1 MERLKHVL
9 ESQQFRRP
17 LLEELFARAH
27 FYERS
32 LAEKQRGMLR
42 LPDYPMLFSVF
53 YEPSTRTRL
62 SFAAAAK
69 RLGIDVRSTE
79 NARDFSSAIKGETLE
94 DTIRVLCGYHPDLIV
109 LRHSEIGAAARAA
122 AVSNVPII
130 NAGDGG
136 GQHPTQALLD
146 LYTILSEFPNFK
158 SLTVVFGGDLRYGRT
173 VRSLAY
179 LLTRYN
185 NVHVVF
191 VAPDELQV
199 RQDICDYL
207 DRKGLSWSKESSV
220 EKAVKEADVVYWT
233 RLQEER
239 LPAED
244 LERFRAEKIADRY
257 VITAE
262 LAERMKPE
270 AIIMHPLPRV
280 KEISVAVDDNPRARY
295 FKQAENGLYVR
306 MALMAHLLG
315 R

>member
-1 MERLKHVL
+1 MERLRHVL

-17 LLEELFARAH
+17 LLEELFAKAR
-27 FYERS
+27 FYEKA
-32 LAEKQRGMLR
+32 LAANQREMLR
-42 LPDYPMLFSVF
+42 LSGYPMLFSIF

-122 AVSNVPII
+122 AVSSVPII

-158 SLTVVFGGDLRYGRT
+158 SLNVVMGGDLKYGRT
-173 VRSLAY
+173 IRSLAY
-179 LLTRYN
+179 LLTRYD
-185 NVHVVF
+185 NVHIVF
-191 VAPDELQV
+191 VAPEELQV

-207 DRKGLSWSKESSV
+207 DRKGLTWHKESDV
-220 EKAVKEADVVYWT
+220 VKAVREADVVYWT

-244 LERFRAEKIADRY
+244 LERFRQERIASHY
-257 VITAE
+257 VITPLIAE
-262 LAERMKPE
+262 QMKPE

-280 KEISVAVDDNPRARY
+280 HEIEVAVDDNPRARY

-315 R
+315 H